1 MNFLDFSVVGI
12 YLLILISMGFFL
24 RNQSNKSDYF
34 LGGRTLGWMPLT
46 LSVMA
51 TQLSAI
57 SFVSAPAFVGLRQG
71 GGLKWLS
78 YELAVPLAMILI
90 LTTILPILYR
100 SGVVSIY
107 DYLEQRFG
115 RSTRVLLSVVFQLS
129 RAFSTGIMIYAVSLI
144 LMSTMGIALW
154 HSIIV
159 IGVIT
164 VLYSFQGGM
173 KAVVYG
179 DAIQMVIIILGT
191 IFCIYYGLSY
201 LGGIDNFVAKVDH
214 SRLQAI
220 NFKSFGFNGDEFGFL
235 PMVFG
240 GIVLYASYYGCDQTQ
255 AQRALSAKN
264 TVQLKQMMMANGLF
278 RFPITL
284 LYCFSGLIV
293 GTLAMTD
300 ASFMSLIPENKSDM
314 MIPVFIIKYLPH
326 GIIGLLIV
334 AILAAAMSSLSSTIN
349 SLAAVSVEDYCRITN
364 KNPNDSHYLGYAK
377 HASVFWGI
385 VTLILSLYAGDI
397 AETVIEAIN
406 KVGSVFYGPIL
417 AVFLMAVFDKK
428 LNSTQINIGLLS
440 GVAFNIYLWLDVTN
454 LFWFW
459 WNLIGAIVTIVI
471 AYAVLFITKNKR
483 ESYQAPVKLN
493 KDNKAILST
502 KDIMILVSYFFFM
515 IAVCL
520 LLPSLF
526 N

>member
-1 MNFLDFSVVGI
+1 MNYFDYGI
-12 YLLILISMGFFL
+12 IGVYLFLLIFMGFRL
-24 RNQSNKSDYF
+24 RGQSTKSDYF
-34 LGGRTLGWMPLT
+34 LGGRTVGWKPLT

-57 SFVSAPAFVGLRQG
+57 SFVSAPAFVGIREG
-71 GGLKWLS
+71 GGMQWLS
-78 YELAVPLAMILI
+78 YELAVPLAMILV
-90 LTTILPILYR
+90 LKTVLPVLYR

-115 RSTRVLLSVVFQLS
+115 RSSRLFISFVFQFS

-144 LMSTMGIALW
+144 LIATMGITLW
-154 HSIIV
+154 QSIV
-159 IGVIT
+159 IVGVIT
-164 VLYSFQGGM
+164 LLYSLQGGM

-191 IFCIYYGLSY
+191 IACVYFGLKN
-201 LGGIDNFVAKVDH
+201 LGGINELVAHVDH

-220 NFKSFGFNGDEFGFL
+220 NFSSFGTNGDGFGFL

-264 TVQLKQMMMANGLF
+264 PVDLKKMMMANGFL

-284 LYCFSGLIV
+284 LYCFSGLII
-293 GTLAMTD
+293 GTLALTD
-300 ASFMSLIPENKSDM
+300 ANFFQLIPSDKSDM
-314 MIPVFIIKYLPH
+314 MMPVFIINYLPH
-326 GIIGLLIV
+326 GMIGLLIV
-334 AILAAAMSSLSSTIN
+334 AILSAAMSSLSSTIN

-364 KNPNDSHYLGYAK
+364 QEPNDESYMAYAK
-377 HASVFWGI
+377 YTSVFWGI
-385 VTLILSLYAGDI
+385 ITLTLSLYAGDI
-397 AETVIEAIN
+397 AATVIEAIN

-417 AVFLMAVFDKK
+417 AIFILAVFDKR
-428 LNSTQINIGLLS
+428 LSAIQINIGLFA
-440 GVAFNIYLWLDVTN
+440 GVAFNLFLWLCVPQ

-459 WNLIGAIVTIVI
+459 WNLVGLITTSVV
-471 AYAVLFITKNKR
+471 AYAVLFFTGKVRTEYNPSLTLLSN
-483 ESYQAPVKLN
+483 E
-493 KDNKAILST
+493 DNILTT
-502 KDIMILVSYFFFM
+502 KDVVILVSYFILM
-515 IAVCL
+515 IAICL
-520 LLPSLF
+520 SIPILF